1 MPKVR
6 VSQKYE
12 PGRSTSLS
20 IITDPPYWSKS

>member
-1 MPKVR
+1 MPEVR

-20 IITDPPYWSKS
+20 ITTDPPY

>member
-12 PGRSTSLS
+12 GGRSTSLY
-20 IITDPPYWSKS
+20 IITDPSY

>member
-1 MPKVR
+1 MLKVR

-20 IITDPPYWSKS
+20 IITDPPC

>member
-1 MPKVR
+1 MRKVR

-20 IITDPPYWSKS
+20 IITDTPY